1 MNEVEKNGLLMFK
14 FNDMKISLKMPL
26 LVVLSATILAL
37 GLGFLSYQSASSAAI
52 KNGKAAIESVLEN
65 RKFAL
70 ETYLH
75 SIEEDIISVAANPFT
90 YQAEKAFHDA
100 WVELGDDVE
109 KTLQDAYI
117 NNNPHPA
124 GSKEKLDVADTGS
137 VYDSV
142 HATYHP
148 WFRTFLQQRGY
159 YDIFLFDLEGNLVY
173 SVFKEL
179 DYATNLNTGKYK
191 DTDLGNAFRAAAES
205 PSRGSIHFF
214 DFKPYAPSH
223 GAPASF
229 MSTPLINDDGA
240 KTGIL
245 VFQMPIDRINAV
257 MTPGTGLGETG
268 ETFIVGDDY
277 LVRSA
282 SRFMESDQI
291 LTRKVENN
299 AIKDALNGKMG
310 FQLTKEFRKGTYEL
324 SAEPL
329 VFNGVTWSVVAAM
342 NEAEVFAP
350 VIKLRNEIVLEVLI
364 MLIIIAAIGYW
375 ASGSITKPLSDTT
388 KVMEELTKGNTDVA
402 IKAANRGDE
411 VGDIARALEVFRDA
425 INDNAATDIER
436 EQRLEKDIKRT
447 EKVEGRIVDFSKM
460 VFGLLESFMQSSQA
474 MKDSSVALSAIA
486 EQTNSQAGTVSE
498 SAGAAASNIQTVSTA
513 SEQLR
518 SSIAAIANDAE
529 QSRSAAEAAVVEV
542 ENANKEVSG
551 LVSLAEKVGDVVTL
565 ISDIAEQTNLLALN
579 ATIEAA
585 RAGEMGKG
593 FAVVATEVKEL
604 ASQTAKAT
612 EEISQQIGD
621 IRTATGN
628 SVSAIE
634 KIGEVVEQVN
644 TSSSAI
650 ASAVQEQDSATSN
663 IAQNMID
670 VAKRTEDVTDSI
682 GDVTRASQD
691 TGKMANDVLDAAGIL
706 AEQSGNLKTEIT
718 SFLDDIRAA

>member
-1 MNEVEKNGLLMFK
+1 MFNLSK
-14 FNDMKISLKMPL
+14 KLNNVKISIKMPIL
-26 LVVLSATILAL
+26 IVLSATVLAL
-37 GLGFLSYQSASSAAI
+37 GLGFLSYSTASKVAI
-52 KNGKAAIESVLEN
+52 KNAEDAVLGVLEN
-65 RKFAL
+65 RKATL
-70 ETYLH
+70 NIYLH
-75 SIEEDIISVAANPFT
+75 SIQEDIISVASNPFT

-100 WVELGDDVE
+100 WLSMGDDVE

-117 NNNPHPA
+117 NNNPHPL
-124 GSKEKLDVADTGS
+124 GSKEKLDVADTGTI
-137 VYDSV
+137 YDSA

-148 WFRTFLQQRGY
+148 WFRTFLEKRGY

-179 DYATNLNTGKYK
+179 DYATNVITGKYK
-191 DTDLGNAFRAAAES
+191 DTDLGNAFRAAAGSSTKES
-205 PSRGSIHFF
+205 LHFF
-214 DFKPYAPSH
+214 DFKPYSPSH

-229 MSTPLINDDGA
+229 LSTPLINGDGE
-240 KTGIL
+240 KTGVL
-245 VFQMPIDRINAV
+245 VFQMPIERINAV
-257 MTPGTGLGETG
+257 MTPETGLGESG
-268 ETFIVGDDY
+268 ETFLVGTDN

-282 SRFMESDQI
+282 SRFINSDEI
-291 LTRKVENN
+291 LQKKVESS
-299 AIKDALNGKMG
+299 AIRDAFDGKIG
-310 FQLTKEFRKGTYEL
+310 FEVTTNYRKGSYEIT
-324 SAEPL
+324 AEK
-329 VFNGVTWSVVAAM
+329 VSFNGVNWAMVAAI
-342 NEAEVFAP
+342 NKAEIVAP
-350 VIKLRNEIVLEVLI
+350 VIRLRNEIIIEVLV
-364 MLIIIAAIGYW
+364 LLSIIGAIGYW
-375 ASGSITKPLSDTT
+375 VSNTITRPLSDAT
-388 KVMEELTKGNTDVA
+388 KVMEELSKGNTDVEVNA
-402 IKAANRGDE
+402 TERGDE
-411 VGDIARALEVFRDA
+411 VGDIARALQVFRDTM
-425 INDNAATDIER
+425 NEKAAADLER
-436 EQRLEKDIKRT
+436 EGKRQADRKRT
-447 EKVEGRIVDFSKM
+447 ERIESRINVFSTM
-460 VFGLLESFMQSSQA
+460 VSDLLESFAKSSQG

-498 SAGAAASNIQTVSTA
+498 SASAAASNIQTVSTA

-529 QSRSAAEAAVVEV
+529 QSRSAAEAAVGEV
-542 ENANKEVSG
+542 ENANQEVSG

-621 IRTATGN
+621 IRIATGN

-650 ASAVQEQDSATSN
+650 ASAVQQQDSATSN

-670 VAKRTEDVTDSI
+670 VAKRTENVTESI

-691 TGKMANDVLDAAGIL
+691 TGKMANDVLEAAGAL
-706 AEQSGNLKTEIT
+706 ADQSSTLQSEIT

>member
-1 MNEVEKNGLLMFK
+1 MFNLNK
-14 FNDMKISLKMPL
+14 KINNVKISVKMPV

-37 GLGFLSYQSASSAAI
+37 GLGFLSYSSASKS
-52 KNGKAAIESVLEN
+52 AIENAEKAVLSVLEN
-65 RKFAL
+65 RKASL
-70 ETYLH
+70 NIYLH
-75 SIEEDIISVAANPFT
+75 SIEEDIISVASNPFT

-100 WVELGDDVE
+100 WLLMGDDVE

-117 NNNPHPA
+117 NNNPHPL
-124 GSKEKLDVADTGS
+124 GSKEKLDAADTGTA
-137 VYDSV
+137 YDSV

-179 DYATNLNTGKYK
+179 DYATNVSTGKYK
-191 DTDLGNAFRAAAES
+191 DTDLANAFRAGAAS
-205 PSRGSIHFF
+205 STKGSLHFF
-214 DFKPYAPSH
+214 DFKPYSPSH

-229 MSTPLINDDGA
+229 LSTPLINGDGE
-240 KTGIL
+240 KTGVL
-245 VFQMPIDRINAV
+245 VFQMPIERINAV
-257 MTPGTGLGETG
+257 MTPDTGLGETG
-268 ETFIVGDDY
+268 ETFLVGSDN

-282 SRFMESDQI
+282 SRFINSDEI
-291 LTRKVENN
+291 LQKKVESS
-299 AIKDALNGKMG
+299 AIRDAFDGKIG
-310 FQLTKEFRKGTYEL
+310 FEITTSYRKGSYEIT
-324 SAEPL
+324 AEP
-329 VFNGVTWSVVAAM
+329 VNFNGVTWAMVAAI
-342 NEAEVFAP
+342 NKAEIVAP
-350 VIKLRNEIVLEVLI
+350 VIKLRNEIILEVLV
-364 MLIIIAAIGYW
+364 LLSIIGAIGYW
-375 ASGSITKPLSDTT
+375 VSHTITRPLSDTT
-388 KVMEELTKGNTDVA
+388 KAMEELSKGKTDVE
-402 IKAANRGDE
+402 INAAERGDE
-411 VGDIARALEVFRDA
+411 VGDIARALQVFRDA
-425 INDNAATDIER
+425 MNEKAAADLER
-436 EQRLEKDIKRT
+436 DERRQLDRKRT
-447 EKVEGRIVDFSKM
+447 EHVESRISSFSTM
-460 VFGLLESFMQSSQA
+460 VSDLLESFAKSSEG

-498 SAGAAASNIQTVSTA
+498 SANAAASNIQTVSTA

-518 SSIAAIANDAE
+518 SSIAAIASDAQ
-529 QSRSAAEAAVVEV
+529 QSRVAAEEAVVEV
-542 ENANKEVSG
+542 GNANTEVGG
-551 LVSLAEKVGDVVTL
+551 LVSLTEKIGDVVTL

-634 KIGEVVEQVN
+634 KIGQVVEQVN

-650 ASAVQEQDSATSN
+650 ASAVQQQDSATSD
-663 IAQNMID
+663 IAQNIID
-670 VAKRTEDVTDSI
+670 VAQRTESVTENIS
-682 GDVTRASQD
+682 DVTRASQD
-691 TGKMANDVLDAAGIL
+691 TGKMANDALEAAAAL
-706 AEQSGNLKTEIT
+706 NEQSMTLKNEIT